1 MPIPYGEKSIPFLTL
16 KILNFEENLMNQYLD
31 LLDFAKRSIQN
42 SIAEFLSKEPQTTT
56 KITGIELGGK
66 EVKIAADRILE
77 KLLISKI
84 SKTGISIL
92 SEESGFIKKQT
103 ESDLCW
109 VIDPMDGSFN
119 YIRGAGPYA
128 VSLALCKNEKP
139 LFGVIYDLKM
149 GRMTWGG
156 KAFGAFSDGKSIH
169 VSSVKH
175 FSDGVIC
182 TGFPAR
188 FLMDDSEKVG
198 NLMGLIS
205 RFAKV
210 RMIGSAA
217 CSLVMV
223 ARGEADAYFEDHIMW
238 WDVAAGLAIIEGAG
252 GFFYKTKT
260 EIKWCC
266 TIVAATSELFTDF
279 EKQNF

>member
-1 MPIPYGEKSIPFLTL
+1 MLIPYGEKSIPFLTL
-16 KILNFEENLMNQYLD
+16 MILNFEENLMNQYLD

-42 SIAEFLSKEPQTTT
+42 STAEFLSKEPQTTK

-66 EVKIAADRILE
+66 EVKLEADRILE

-109 VIDPMDGSFN
+109 VIDPLDGSFN
-119 YIRGAGPYA
+119 YIRGTGPYA

-188 FLMDDSEKVG
+188 FLMDDTEKVG

-252 GFFYKTKT
+252 GFFYTTKT
-260 EIKWCC
+260 EVKWGC
-266 TIVAATSELFTDF
+266 TIVAATSELFTYF
-279 EKQNF
+279 EKKNF